1 MSAATDQLKR
11 IYPALQQ
18 SIDQGASGFADAC
31 NANSQAEQSGAPGGA
46 VASPAMATAVATW
59 QGNVNMALDRVNA
72 TSAKARGR
80 ALALQT
86 WQALATALTQLS
98 QGMSMADAAAGTSLI
113 EQGQANL
120 ANYQQ
125 LAAQLARV
133 MR

>member
-1 MSAATDQLKR
+1 
-11 IYPALQQ
+11 
-18 SIDQGASGFADAC
+18 
-31 NANSQAEQSGAPGGA
+31 
-46 VASPAMATAVATW
+46 
-59 QGNVNMALDRVNA
+59 
-72 TSAKARGR
+72 
-80 ALALQT
+80 LALQT